1 MKNGILRQLLFLGL
15 FAFMAETAC
24 AQLNSYRELH
34 KVKRKETIFGIAKD
48 NGLTIEE
55 LIKANPEMNTPGYE
69 LKKGE
74 YIYPPLFYAL
84 ICRGS
89 YDEGIDT
96 YMPEL
101 CPLLYQHS
109 ASIRFHTPHSRHHGN
124 LHPHAG
130 NDVRKHT
137 AGYNSA

>member
-55 LIKANPEMNTPGYE
+55 LIKANPEMN
-69 LKKGE
+69 LS
-74 YIYPPLFYAL
+74 L
-84 ICRGS
+84 IH
-89 YDEGIDT
+89 I
-96 YMPEL
+96 
-101 CPLLYQHS
+101 
-109 ASIRFHTPHSRHHGN
+109 
-124 LHPHAG
+124 
-130 NDVRKHT
+130 
-137 AGYNSA
+137 